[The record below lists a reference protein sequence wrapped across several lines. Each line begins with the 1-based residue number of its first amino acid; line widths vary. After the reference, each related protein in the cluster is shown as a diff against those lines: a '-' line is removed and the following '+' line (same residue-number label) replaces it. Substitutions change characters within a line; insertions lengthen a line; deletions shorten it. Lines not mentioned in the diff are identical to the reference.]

1 MIRQRAYL
9 GDRVVT
15 VLAGKIGAKFGRTR
29 IRDEWGFVQRVKSR
43 ELRPIDPIE
52 PHATLKF
59 NEGGSDF

>member
-1 MIRQRAYL
+1 
-9 GDRVVT
+9 VVT